1 MVHLIGRYRHRQDE
15 AGRFAR
21 TLDREMGALW
31 TFVVEE
37 GVEPTNNRAEVRF
50 VDQKPN
56 RPPDSGDWPHIL
68 SGNAAGCEN
77 LIPVSVEFRPP
88 LVRG

>member
-1 MVHLIGRYRHRQDE
+1 M
-15 AGRFAR
+15 FAR
-21 TLDREMGALW
+21 TREREMGALW
-31 TFVVEE
+31 TFVVEA

-50 VDQKPN
+50 VGQKPN
-56 RPPDSGDWPHIL
+56 RMADSGDWPHVD
-68 SGNAAGCEN
+68 SGYARRREN

>member
-37 GVEPTNNRAEVRF
+37 GVEPTNNRAERALRF
-50 VDQKPN
+50 AVLWRKLMQGKFAAIAGAALLMQHGLA
-56 RPPDSGDWPHIL
+56 SGTHSFSDTAL
-68 SGNAAGCEN
+68 LE
-77 LIPVSVEFRPP
+77 
-88 LVRG
+88 